1 MPITPRS
8 ARPLSPQHPP
18 RPASPLGEAHRLT
31 AIPRDWAQEERTGT
45 TRPEG
50 GFAQHLEEAIQ
61 LNRSRRDVYDRL
73 SGGRTRSLSNQLI
86 ALEQLTL
93 PFAYVLDRWA
103 ARFHARGLPVLKE
116 DFVSMQEVRSPFAP
130 PRWRGVASAPE
141 TERIQGWLDGYRKT
155 LGEALGRNDFIAIAQ
170 TSHDLLGRLEEAEKE
185 QQVHWAMTKHLVESL
200 GLAALNALDYAER
213 SGGDTLRLSRTFI
226 RFQALG
232 LLGATSVDRKAQG
245 FHRQGIGILVNDIPE
260 IPFASR
266 WKAHHE
272 GLPEALRKRDQ

>member
-1 MPITPRS
+1 MPVSPRA
-8 ARPLSPQHPP
+8 ARPLSPQNPQ
-18 RPASPLGEAHRLT
+18 RPASSLGQAHRLH
-31 AIPRDWAQEERTGT
+31 AIPADRPQASRTGT
-45 TRPEG
+45 SSPEE

-86 ALEQLTL
+86 LLEQLTL

-103 ARFHARGLPVLKE
+103 TRFQERGLPVLKE
-116 DFVSMQEVRSPFAP
+116 DFVSMQDVRSPFAP
-130 PRWRGVASAPE
+130 PRWRGVASAQE
-141 TERIQGWLDGYRKT
+141 TERIQDWLDGYRKT
-155 LGEALGRNDFIAIAQ
+155 LGEALGRNDFAAIAQ
-170 TSHDLLGRLEEAEKE
+170 ASHDLLGRLEDAEQG

-200 GLAALNALDYAER
+200 GLAAMNALDYAER

-245 FHRQGIGILVNDIPE
+245 FHRQGIGIVVNDIPE
-260 IPFASR
+260 IPFADR
-266 WKAHHE
+266 WNAQHE
-272 GLPEALRKRDQ
+272 ERRETIGPKGR